1 LYAGKSLVAIAVEIL
16 LRSVRAKPGTTRT
29 LTDRRSHAS
38 FDKIRRR
45 LESRAAGQPAMKKI
59 QRGAV
64 SEVQASLELE
74 KMKTVEW
81 LLANDHQLCDS
92 PRRELARLAGR

>member
-16 LRSVRAKPGTTRT
+16 LRSVRAKPGTTGA

-38 FDKIRRR
+38 FERWALTRKHM
-45 LESRAAGQPAMKKI
+45 SRATGDEEHPKTC
-59 QRGAV
+59 G
-64 SEVQASLELE
+64 SGVQASLELE

-81 LLANDHQLCDS
+81 LLANVHQLCDS
-92 PRRELARLAGR
+92 PGRKLARLAGR

>member
-1 LYAGKSLVAIAVEIL
+1 
-16 LRSVRAKPGTTRT
+16 
-29 LTDRRSHAS
+29 
-38 FDKIRRR
+38 
-45 LESRAAGQPAMKKI
+45 MKKI

-81 LLANDHQLCDS
+81 LLANIHQLCDS
-92 PRRELARLAGR
+92 PRRKLALPAGRSLAALHEVTSTAAAAYQVAQPHCSITMVSGMLEALPVWRNGRRTGLKILGP